1 MSDYLT
7 SLAERIRALI
17 DPSAAPEHPLDERL
31 FLLYAL
37 LALVKGKETTLEDV
51 HNAWVVWMLEIDE
64 DHHAL
69 LPFAQLSESQRS
81 QDQPFLDAIHQVA
94 IDIAQ

>member
-7 SLAERIRALI
+7 SLAGRIQALI
-17 DPSAAPEHPLDERL
+17 DPSAAPEHPLDGRL

-37 LALVKGKETTLEDV
+37 LVVVKGKETTREDV
-51 HNAWVVWMLEIDE
+51 HNAWVVWMLEINE
-64 DHHAL
+64 DHDAL

-94 IDIAQ
+94 TELA